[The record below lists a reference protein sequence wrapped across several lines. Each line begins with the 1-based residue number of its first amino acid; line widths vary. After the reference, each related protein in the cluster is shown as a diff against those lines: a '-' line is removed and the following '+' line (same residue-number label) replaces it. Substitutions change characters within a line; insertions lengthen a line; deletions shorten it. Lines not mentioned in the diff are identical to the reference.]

1 MNKKYGPALL
11 VVLLT
16 TSCTFGPATTDHAAS
31 ASRVKVSSDPDLY
44 NGTRFRMP
52 LDDYF
57 FDQDQ
62 MSGLEAAVDKL
73 AGACMARLGQKWPAK
88 PEKSANIP
96 WNSRRYGVT
105 DLNSARRYGYK
116 APLPAG
122 MSAKQATEL
131 DEKATHR
138 LDHVSRRTMSIYT
151 GEDTAKI
158 TDVGIPAGGCRGE
171 AYRKLGLPGPDLP
184 FQTRVT
190 VLQKR
195 IWDDALK
202 TGPVI
207 YAQNKWRDCM
217 QAKGYTYKNPVQ
229 ALEDPKWSA
238 PGKKSSAAASSYT
251 PSPQEIAT
259 AVDDV
264 ECKKKSLYAETWHT
278 VEVDLQRRAIRQ
290 NAEPLKAA
298 AVQARAALAKIDSE
312 IR

>member
-1 MNKKYGPALL
+1 MNKKYGLALL

-16 TSCTFGPATTDHAAS
+16 TSCTFGSATTNRAES
-31 ASRVKVSSDPDLY
+31 TSRVKVSSDPDLY

-62 MSGLEAAVDKL
+62 MGDLEIAVDKL
-73 AGACMARLGQKWPAK
+73 AGACMNRLGRKWPAK

-131 DEKATHR
+131 DKKANHR
-138 LDHVSRRTMSIYT
+138 LDHVSRRTIAIYT
-151 GEDTAKI
+151 GEDSAKI
-158 TDVGIPAGGCRGE
+158 TGVEVPAGGCRGE

-202 TGPVI
+202 TGPVL

-217 QAKGYTYKNPVQ
+217 KAKGYPYKNPVE

-238 PGKKSSAAASSYT
+238 PGTKSSVAASSYT
-251 PSPQEIAT
+251 AAPQETAT

-278 VEVDLQRRAIRQ
+278 VEVALQKRAIRQ
-290 NAEPLKAA
+290 NAKPLKAA
-298 AVQARAALAKIDSE
+298 AAQARAALAKIDSE